1 MGWMK
6 EVWRLMHEEQR
17 SYDEA
22 IDIVAAERQQ
32 RELEYQEL
40 QMSKHERYPE
50 N

>member
-6 EVWRLMHEEQR
+6 EVWRLMQEEQM

-22 IDIVAAERQQ
+22 IDVVAAERQR

-40 QMSKHERYPE
+40 QMQNYERYSE
-50 N
+50 D

>member
-6 EVWRLMHEEQR
+6 EVWRLMQEEQM

-22 IDIVAAERQQ
+22 IDVVAAERQR

-40 QMSKHERYPE
+40 QMQNYERYPE
-50 N
+50 D

>member
-6 EVWRLMHEEQR
+6 EVWRLMQEEQM

-32 RELEYQEL
+32 RELEYQER
-40 QMSKHERYPE
+40 QMENYERYPE

>member
-6 EVWRLMHEEQR
+6 EVWRLMQEEQM

-22 IDIVAAERQQ
+22 IDTVAAERQQ
-32 RELEYQEL
+32 RELEYQER
-40 QMSKHERYPE
+40 QMENYERYPE